1 MGQAAGLCDAIIV
14 EVKGPAID
22 KLVAENPFY
31 AYTQV
36 AGGIYPGNLDPVTTF
51 GVKAT
56 VVSSAAVDADTI
68 YSIVKAV
75 FDDLDKFK
83 KMHPAFGTLEPEQM
97 IRDGLS
103 APLHEGAKRYYREQG
118 LM

>member
-1 MGQAAGLCDAIIV
+1 M
-14 EVKGPAID
+14 
-22 KLVAENPFY
+22 
-31 AYTQV
+31 
-36 AGGIYPGNLDPVTTF
+36 TTF

-83 KMHPAFGTLEPEQM
+83 KMHPAFGGLDPERM
-97 IRDGLS
+97 IQDGLS
-103 APLHEGAKRYYREQG
+103 APLHEGAERYFRDRG